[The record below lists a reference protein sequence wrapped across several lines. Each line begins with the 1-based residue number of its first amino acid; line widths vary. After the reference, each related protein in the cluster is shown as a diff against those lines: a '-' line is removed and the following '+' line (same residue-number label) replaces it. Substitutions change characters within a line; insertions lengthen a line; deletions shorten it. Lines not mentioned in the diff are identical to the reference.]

1 MYFAGFLTSSLLSKI
16 LSLFPSSWPVCI
28 EDNEIMDRMQA
39 DDVKKLITLFKDFEL
54 NRSAEALETILG
66 DLVGIYFIL

>member
-1 MYFAGFLTSSLLSKI
+1 
-16 LSLFPSSWPVCI
+16 
-28 EDNEIMDRMQA
+28 MQA

-66 DLVGIYFIL
+66 DLVWRYNFRLTVEFQKACSRR